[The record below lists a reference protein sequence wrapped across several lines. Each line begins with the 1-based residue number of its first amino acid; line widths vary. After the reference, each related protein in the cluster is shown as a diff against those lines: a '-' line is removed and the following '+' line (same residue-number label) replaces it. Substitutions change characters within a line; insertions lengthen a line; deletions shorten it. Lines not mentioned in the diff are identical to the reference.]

1 MQGAVQFLGRA
12 WRNDLAGIVSSA
24 GRSLLI
30 AAPYIKYDEA
40 AWLCALLHPG
50 IEVVTLANI
59 DAEAVSASALDLTAL
74 RRLAEASPRAKL
86 IALSNLHAKV
96 FVADESAAIV
106 TSGNL
111 TRSGLDGNF
120 EYGVLLRKTGLVRTV
135 RKDILSFTR
144 LGSRVDANTIAELA
158 PLEAELR
165 QARAAVESSSAPD
178 AKRRFAAAMRQAR
191 PAFASTQVGR
201 RSAYAVFGEAIRFL
215 LASGPQTTKAMQQEV
230 KRLMPVLCDDREYL
244 FIGGERYGKAWKRRF
259 RHAQLHLKRKGV
271 ITYSAHTKT
280 WSLARV

>member
-96 FVADESAAIV
+96 FVADENAAIV
-106 TSGNL
+106 KSGNL

-165 QARAAVESSSAPD
+165 QARVAAEARTPCSARRFGFCWRPVRKPQRQCNRMSDGSCRFSATTASISLLGANVTAKHGSAGFATRNCTSSA
-178 AKRRFAAAMRQAR
+178 K
-191 PAFASTQVGR
+191 AS
-201 RSAYAVFGEAIRFL
+201 
-215 LASGPQTTKAMQQEV
+215 
-230 KRLMPVLCDDREYL
+230 
-244 FIGGERYGKAWKRRF
+244 
-259 RHAQLHLKRKGV
+259 
-271 ITYSAHTKT
+271 
-280 WSLARV
+280 